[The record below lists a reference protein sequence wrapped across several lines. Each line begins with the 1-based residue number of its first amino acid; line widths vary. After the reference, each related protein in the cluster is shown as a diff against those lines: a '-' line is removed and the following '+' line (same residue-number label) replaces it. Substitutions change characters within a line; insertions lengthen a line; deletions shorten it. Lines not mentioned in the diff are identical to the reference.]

1 MLTLE
6 QLKELNKQALR
17 DRQSDIRQILTTL
30 IGEVEGELKRDAKAK
45 EDAVIKRLVKKFIT
59 DAKTLLDARG
69 DTKLEVEI
77 NYLSGLLP
85 QTLSA
90 EQINAIL
97 DEQQFADV
105 KAVMQYFSKSG
116 LEVDMKQVRDLFTSR

>member
-59 DAKTLLDARG
+59 DAKTLLQARG

>member
-17 DRQSDIRQILTTL
+17 DRQSDIRQVLTTL